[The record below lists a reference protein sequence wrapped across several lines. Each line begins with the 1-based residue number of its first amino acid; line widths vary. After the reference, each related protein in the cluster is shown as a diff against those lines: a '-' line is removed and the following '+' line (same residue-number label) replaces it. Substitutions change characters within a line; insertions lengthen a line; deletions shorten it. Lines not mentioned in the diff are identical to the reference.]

1 MVVALYDRYVALP
14 KIIKELNDELKGFI
28 ENYSHACIDACDGF
42 HVHVATRLKNHYS
55 FKHKYTISNM
65 YLVGYNKRFLHDT
78 CNGSGSTHNARLF
91 RLIKVFSEIQ
101 SGRVIPQ
108 QYLDLAEG
116 LQIP

>member
-28 ENYSHACIDACDGF
+28 ENYSHPCIDAWDGF

-65 YLVGYNKRFLHDT
+65 CLVGYNKRLY
-78 CNGSGSTHNARLF
+78 STIANIALMMLGYF
-91 RLIKVFSEIQ
+91 TLLKCLVKYS
-101 SGRVIPQ
+101 
-108 QYLDLAEG
+108 LEG
-116 LQIP
+116 